1 MNRSRIRAG
10 LGVAFLALVAT
21 AGAAAPSP
29 AHAHDNEPVITVYR
43 DPNCGCCKNWIAHL
57 IKHGYKVD
65 DKTTDD
71 MTEIKRGLGVP
82 DDLRSCHT
90 GVVNGYVI
98 EGHVPAADITR
109 LLKEKPQVVGL
120 AVPGMPVGS
129 PGMEGSRVDRYD
141 VVSFRKDGTTAVYA
155 KH

>member
-1 MNRSRIRAG
+1 MNRSLTNAG
-10 LGVAFLALVAT
+10 FGIALLALTVT
-21 AGAAAPSP
+21 MGAAAPSTG
-29 AHAHDNEPVITVYR
+29 HAHDNEPVITVYR
-43 DPNCGCCKNWIAHL
+43 DPSCGCCKSWITHL
-57 IKHGYKVD
+57 IKHSYQVV
-65 DKTTDD
+65 DKTSDE
-71 MTEIKRGLGVP
+71 MAEIKRGLGVP
-82 DDLRSCHT
+82 ENLQSCHT

-109 LLKEKPQVVGL
+109 LLKEKPTVVGI

-141 VVSFRKDGTTAVYA
+141 VIAFKKDGKTEVYA